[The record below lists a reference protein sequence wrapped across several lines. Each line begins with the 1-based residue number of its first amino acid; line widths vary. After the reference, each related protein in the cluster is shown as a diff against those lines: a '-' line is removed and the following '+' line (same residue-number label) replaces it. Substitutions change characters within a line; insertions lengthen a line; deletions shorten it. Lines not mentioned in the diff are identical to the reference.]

1 MLLDERC
8 LRVLGERCPSTSYEP
23 LLDRHPRQPD
33 SHTVLTRLVITD
45 GCGGSVIFEP
55 TVEHRPRA
63 RERVV
68 CESAAA
74 GSFASSSL
82 RRANWAPEEIQRYA
96 WSNQFCTTLASVS
109 SGLKGLFPV
118 SIFIYHAIAVSA
130 YDKRLPVSHPP
141 INGCGGQRVV
151 DVDDLARALDAQ
163 LVVNTIEPDSYRA
176 ETTCNMRLPTKW
188 EAIRPNY
195 FRKCSVRCCGNVV
208 RELAE
213 IVSNPSSRTI

>member
-1 MLLDERC
+1 MLLDDRC

-55 TVEHRPRA
+55 AVEHRPRA

-130 YDKRLPVSHPP
+130 YDERLPVSHPP

-151 DVDDLARALDAQ
+151 DVDDLAPVTGCTVDSQHDRSRLVSGRNDLKHEVHTAFIDGQITQLQEEHRRIIAQ
-163 LVVNTIEPDSYRA
+163 
-176 ETTCNMRLPTKW
+176 RL
-188 EAIRPNY
+188 A
-195 FRKCSVRCCGNVV
+195 
-208 RELAE
+208 
-213 IVSNPSSRTI
+213 